1 MLSFF
6 SFCLLIV
13 RDPPTTSGERRLTLV
28 FEKKPSSSTHKRAR
42 VDEDEEQSPAEVYEA
57 GFRDGV
63 EEVMTEIALP
73 QLLLVTI
80 IVITFGIFFLQVLQ
94 ALQEIEDD
102 EDAEAVPGLAADDVQ
117 VPP

>member
-1 MLSFF
+1 M
-6 SFCLLIV
+6 
-13 RDPPTTSGERRLTLV
+13 DE
-28 FEKKPSSSTHKRAR
+28 
-42 VDEDEEQSPAEVYEA
+42 DEDEEQSPAEVYEA